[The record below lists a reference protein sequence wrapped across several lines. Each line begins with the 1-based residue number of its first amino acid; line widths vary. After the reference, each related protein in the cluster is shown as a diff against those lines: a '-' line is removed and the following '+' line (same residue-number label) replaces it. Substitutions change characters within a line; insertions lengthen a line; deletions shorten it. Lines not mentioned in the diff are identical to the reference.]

1 MRLFSN
7 RLEKDV
13 KDEVKV
19 FLNAHK
25 IFYRCISANEG
36 VTFTG
41 ISDFLAIFP
50 DGKFWA
56 IETKKPGC
64 NTISNHQF
72 LFLDNIAKNNGVA
85 TVANKLQDVIDAYD
99 KRYSNFKEFKV
110 EVKKSK
116 FSSFQISDKK
126 GY

>member
-1 MRLFSN
+1 MID

-13 KDEVKV
+13 KEKVKS
-19 FLNAHK
+19 FLK
-25 IFYRCISANEG
+25 SKGIFYRCISANEG

-50 DGKFWA
+50 DGRFWA

-72 LFLDNIAKNNGVA
+72 LFLDNIAKNNGVS

-99 KRYSNFKEFKV
+99 KKYSNFKEAKV
-110 EVKKSK
+110 EVKKAK
-116 FSSFQISDKK
+116 FAKGAICSSGWSA
-126 GY
+126 